1 MTSKIITIT
10 NTAEDYLSKLI
21 DEKNEPGTAVRV
33 FISDPGTPNAETC
46 LAYCKPDEI
55 VPSDTLISLS
65 KMSVY
70 VEERSTTKNTKY
82 NSHE

>member
-46 LAYCKPDEI
+46 LAYCKPDDLTG
-55 VPSDTLISLS
+55 DTKLS
-65 KMSVY
+65 PLG
-70 VEERSTTKNTKY
+70 
-82 NSHE
+82 

>member
-21 DEKNEPGTAVRV
+21 DEKNEPGTSVRV

-55 VPSDTLISLS
+55 RVLFS
-65 KMSVY
+65 KESV
-70 VEERSTTKNTKY
+70 SPK
-82 NSHE
+82 SS

>member
-55 VPSDTLISLS
+55 VPSDTINLTA
-65 KMSVY
+65 KTVC
-70 VEERSTTKNTKY
+70 VCRRAKY
-82 NSHE
+82 SFSC